1 MVDKQII
8 LESLSKPIE
17 HDPLKMLEKIQVFDT
32 EDDPEITNIT
42 LTQQQ
47 QAIPVYLFD
56 EIERRHEEETSGL

>member
-1 MVDKQII
+1 VVDKQII